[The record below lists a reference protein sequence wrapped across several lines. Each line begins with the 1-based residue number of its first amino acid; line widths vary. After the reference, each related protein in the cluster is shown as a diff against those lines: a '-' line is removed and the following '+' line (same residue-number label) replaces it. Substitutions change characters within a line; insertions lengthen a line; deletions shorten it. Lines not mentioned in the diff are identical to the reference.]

1 MRLLSPTALEEA
13 VYELLKSA
21 CVTLPEGVRQALI
34 NARAQKENSERA
46 KKVLDMICENARLA
60 EEEKLPVC
68 QDTGSTVIFLEWGSQ
83 VALEEGSVQE
93 ACDKGVRRAVEEA
106 YLRRSI
112 VKDPL
117 QRVNTND
124 NTPALITVFPA
135 EGEKVKVTVLPKG
148 AGCENMTKLKMLR
161 PADGKEGVKEFI
173 LEAVKSSGGNAC
185 PPLVVGVGL
194 GGDGSKAPTL
204 DKKAL
209 LREIGCR
216 NPDPFYA
223 AFEEE
228 LKAELNAT
236 GQGPLG
242 LGGFPTVLD
251 VFIEKAPCHIAS
263 LPVAI
268 CLNCHAA
275 RCKSI
280 EI

>member
-1 MRLLSPTALEEA
+1 MRVISPAALEEA
-13 VYELLKSA
+13 VYELTKSA
-21 CVTLPEGVRQALI
+21 CVTLPLGVRQALS
-34 NARAQKENSERA
+34 NAQGQKDNTERA
-46 KKVLDMICENARLA
+46 KKVLDLICENARLA

-68 QDTGSTVIFLEWGSQ
+68 QDTGSTVIFLEWGAQ
-83 VALEEGSVQE
+83 VALEKGSIQE

-117 QRVNTND
+117 LRINTND
-124 NTPALITVFPA
+124 NTPSLVTIIPA

-161 PADGKEGVKEFI
+161 PADGKEGVKDFI

-194 GGDGSKAPTL
+194 GGDGSKAPVL
-204 DKKAL
+204 SKKAL
-209 LREIGCR
+209 LRNIGDR
-216 NPDPFYA
+216 NPDHFYA

-228 LKAELNAT
+228 LKAELNET

-242 LGGFPTVLD
+242 LGGSPTVLD
-251 VFIEKAPCHIAS
+251 LFIEKAPCHIAS
-263 LPVAI
+263 LPVAVS
-268 CLNCHAA
+268 LNCHAA
-275 RCKSI
+275 RCAGK

>member
-1 MRLLSPTALEEA
+1 MRVLDPAVLEDA
-13 VYELLKSA
+13 VRELLKRA
-21 CVTLPEGVRQALI
+21 CAALPEGVRGALE
-34 NARAQKENSERA
+34 NAQSQKGNTERAQK
-46 KKVLDMICENARLA
+46 VLDLICENARLA
-60 EEEKLPVC
+60 EEENLPVC
-68 QDTGSTVIFLEWGSQ
+68 QDTGSTVIFLEWGAQ
-83 VALEEGSVQE
+83 VALEKGSIQE

-117 QRVNTND
+117 LRINTND
-124 NTPALITVFPA
+124 NTPSLVTILPT

-161 PADGKEGVKEFI
+161 PADGKDGVREFI

-194 GGDGSKAPTL
+194 GGDGSKAPVL
-204 DKKAL
+204 SKKAL
-209 LREIGCR
+209 LRNIGDR

-228 LKAELNAT
+228 LKAELNET

-242 LGGFPTVLD
+242 LGGSPTVLD
-251 VFIEKAPCHIAS
+251 LFIEKAPCHIAS
-263 LPVAI
+263 LPVAVS
-268 CLNCHAA
+268 LNCHAA
-275 RCKSI
+275 RCAGK

>member
-34 NARAQKENSERA
+34 NARGQKENSERA

-124 NTPALITVFPA
+124 NTPALITIIPA

-204 DKKAL
+204 AKKAL
-209 LREIGCR
+209 LREIGHR

-242 LGGFPTVLD
+242 LGGSPTVLD

-275 RCKSI
+275 RCASA
-280 EI
+280 EL

>member
-1 MRLLSPTALEEA
+1 MRVISPAALEEA
-13 VYELLKSA
+13 VYELTKSA
-21 CVTLPEGVRQALI
+21 CVTLPLGVRQALS
-34 NARAQKENSERA
+34 NAQGQKDNTERA
-46 KKVLDMICENARLA
+46 KKVLDLICENARLA

-68 QDTGSTVIFLEWGSQ
+68 QDTGSTVIFLEWGAQ
-83 VALEEGSVQE
+83 VALEKGSIQE

-117 QRVNTND
+117 LRINTND
-124 NTPALITVFPA
+124 NTPSLVTIIPA

-161 PADGKEGVKEFI
+161 PADGKDGVREFI

-194 GGDGSKAPTL
+194 GGDGSKAPVL
-204 DKKAL
+204 SKKAL
-209 LREIGCR
+209 LRNIGDR

-228 LKAELNAT
+228 LKAELNET

-242 LGGFPTVLD
+242 LGGSPTVLD
-251 VFIEKAPCHIAS
+251 LFIEKAPCHIAS
-263 LPVAI
+263 LPVAVS
-268 CLNCHAA
+268 LNCHAA
-275 RCKSI
+275 RCAGK

>member
-1 MRLLSPTALEEA
+1 MRVLAPAVLEDA

-21 CVTLPEGVRQALI
+21 CVTLPQGVRQALS
-34 NARAQKENSERA
+34 NARSQEHHPERAQK
-46 KKVLDMICENARLA
+46 VLDLICENAKLA

-68 QDTGSTVIFLEWGSQ
+68 QDTGSTVIFLEWGAQ
-83 VALEEGSVQE
+83 VSLESGTLQE

-117 QRVNTND
+117 DRINTND
-124 NTPALITVFPA
+124 NTPSLITVIPT

-148 AGCENMTKLKMLR
+148 AGCENMTKLIMLK
-161 PADGKEGVKEFI
+161 PADGKVGVKAAVI
-173 LEAVKSSGGNAC
+173 DAVKSSGGNAC
-185 PPLVVGVGL
+185 PPLVVGVGI

-204 DKKAL
+204 SKKAL
-209 LREIGCR
+209 LREIGHR

-228 LKAELNAT
+228 LKAELNET

-242 LGGFPTVLD
+242 LGGSPTVLD
-251 VFIEKAPCHIAS
+251 IFIESAPCHIAS
-263 LPVAI
+263 LPVAVS
-268 CLNCHAA
+268 LNCHAA
-275 RCKSI
+275 RCASK

>member
-124 NTPALITVFPA
+124 NTPALITVIPA

-204 DKKAL
+204 AKKAL
-209 LREIGCR
+209 LREIGRR

-242 LGGFPTVLD
+242 LGGSPTVLD

>member
-1 MRLLSPTALEEA
+1 MRVLAPAVLEDA

-21 CVTLPEGVRQALI
+21 CVTLPQGVRQALS
-34 NARAQKENSERA
+34 NARSQENNTERAQK
-46 KKVLDMICENARLA
+46 VLDLICENAKLA

-68 QDTGSTVIFLEWGSQ
+68 QDTGSTVIFLEWGAQ
-83 VALEEGSVQE
+83 VSLESGTLQE

-117 QRVNTND
+117 DRINTND
-124 NTPALITVFPA
+124 NTPSLITVIPT

-148 AGCENMTKLKMLR
+148 AGCENMTKLIMLK
-161 PADGKEGVKEFI
+161 PADGKVGVKAAVI
-173 LEAVKSSGGNAC
+173 DAVKSSGGNAC
-185 PPLVVGVGL
+185 PPLVVGVGI

-204 DKKAL
+204 SKKAL
-209 LREIGCR
+209 LREIGHR

-228 LKAELNAT
+228 LKAELNET

-242 LGGFPTVLD
+242 LGGSPTVLD
-251 VFIEKAPCHIAS
+251 IFIESAPCHIAS
-263 LPVAI
+263 LPVAVS
-268 CLNCHAA
+268 LNCHAA
-275 RCKSI
+275 RCKSK

>member
-1 MRLLSPTALEEA
+1 MRVLDPAVLEDA
-13 VYELLKSA
+13 VRELLKRA
-21 CVTLPEGVRQALI
+21 CAALPEGVRGALE
-34 NARAQKENSERA
+34 NAQSQKGNTERAQK
-46 KKVLDMICENARLA
+46 VLDLICENARLA
-60 EEEKLPVC
+60 EEENLPVC
-68 QDTGSTVIFLEWGSQ
+68 QDTGSTVIFLEWGAQ
-83 VALEEGSVQE
+83 VALKEGTLQE

-112 VKDPL
+112 VRDPL
-117 QRVNTND
+117 DRVNTND
-124 NTPALITVFPA
+124 NTPALLTVIPV

-173 LEAVKSSGGNAC
+173 LEVVKSSGGNAC
-185 PPLVVGVGL
+185 PPLVVGVGI

-204 DKKAL
+204 SKKAL
-209 LREIGCR
+209 LREIGHR

-228 LKAELNAT
+228 LKAELNET

-242 LGGFPTVLD
+242 LGGSPTVLD
-251 VFIEKAPCHIAS
+251 IFIESAPCHIAS
-263 LPVAI
+263 LPVAVS
-268 CLNCHAA
+268 LNCHAA
-275 RCKSI
+275 RCASK

>member
-1 MRLLSPTALEEA
+1 M
-13 VYELLKSA
+13 KSA

-124 NTPALITVFPA
+124 NTPALITVIPA

-204 DKKAL
+204 AKKAL

>member
-1 MRLLSPTALEEA
+1 MRVLSSAALEKA

-21 CVTLPEGVRQALI
+21 CVTLPLGVRQALS
-34 NARAQKENSERA
+34 NAQAQKENTERA
-46 KKVLDMICENARLA
+46 KTVLNLICENAKLA
-60 EEEKLPVC
+60 EAEKLPVC
-68 QDTGSTVIFLEWGSQ
+68 QDTGSTVIFLEWGAQ
-83 VALEEGSVQE
+83 VSLENGTIQE

-112 VKDPL
+112 VRDPL
-117 QRVNTND
+117 DRVNTND
-124 NTPALITVFPA
+124 NTPSLITIIPA

-185 PPLVVGVGL
+185 PPLIVGVGL

-204 DKKAL
+204 SKKAL
-209 LREIGCR
+209 LREIGHR
-216 NPDPFYA
+216 NPDHFYA

-228 LKAELNAT
+228 LKAELNET

-242 LGGFPTVLD
+242 LGGSPTVLD
-251 VFIEKAPCHIAS
+251 LFIETAPCHIAS
-263 LPVAI
+263 LPVAVS
-268 CLNCHAA
+268 LNCHAA
-275 RCKSI
+275 RCKSK
-280 EI
+280 EL

>member
-21 CVTLPEGVRQALI
+21 CVTLPVGVRQALI
-34 NARAQKENSERA
+34 NARGQKENSERA

-124 NTPALITVFPA
+124 NTPALITISPA

-204 DKKAL
+204 AKKAL
-209 LREIGCR
+209 LREIGHR

-242 LGGFPTVLD
+242 LGGSPTVLD